1 MLRIF
6 TIPMLALCAAL
17 TPLAADQKQ
26 PTPKSKGELEAL
38 QQMFGA
44 QDPDARIK
52 AAEALISKYA
62 DTDYKGLALFVEATA
77 YQQKNDYDKMIVYGE
92 QAVQAD
98 PKQYQAMLLL
108 ATGIAQRTREFDL
121 DREEKLGRAE
131 KYAKDAMLMVKDLPK
146 PNPQITDEQWT
157 QAKNDYMSQGHEALG
172 YAARVRKNYDV
183 AISELKEAVSLSPLP
198 VTMIQLAATYDQAK
212 KPDDAIP
219 LLEKVMAMPDVSPSI
234 KQYAQAEKVRATQL
248 KSASGNSA
256 PSPAQPPAPPQVEIK
271 KP

>member
-6 TIPMLALCAAL
+6 TIPTLVLCAAL
-17 TPLAADQKQ
+17 SSLAADQKQ
-26 PTPKSKGELEAL
+26 PAPKSKGELEAL
-38 QQMFGA
+38 QQMFAA

-52 AAEALISKYA
+52 AAETLLTKYA
-62 DTDYKGLALFVEATA
+62 DTDYKGLALYVEATG
-77 YQQKNDYDKMIVYGE
+77 YQQRNEYDKMVVFAE

-98 PKQYQAMLLL
+98 PKQYQAMLML

-131 KYAKDAMLMVKDLPK
+131 KYAKDAMQIVKDLPK

-172 YAARVRKNYDV
+172 YAARARKNYDV
-183 AISELKEAVSLSPLP
+183 AIAELKEAVSLSPVP

-212 KPDDAIP
+212 KPDDALP
-219 LLEKVMAMPDVSPSI
+219 LLEKVMAMPDASPSI

-248 KSASGNSA
+248 KSSGTNPASA
-256 PSPAQPPAPPQVEIK
+256 PAQSQAPPQVEIK
-271 KP
+271 KQ